1 MVIGGASL
9 ISEEDLQRLQRLF
22 SKVLAPLAQELGVI
36 VADGGTDA
44 GVMRLMGQAREEV
57 QGSFPLVGVSP
68 VGLVRL
74 PDVETSST
82 ELTDLESHH
91 THFFLVSGDEW
102 GDESPCS
109 DRD

>member
-1 MVIGGASL
+1 LGFTNGVVQVRPM
-9 ISEEDLQRLQRLF
+9 EDL
-22 SKVLAPLAQELGVI
+22 KVFLDINVHDNVPISGVSLSFDDRI
-36 VADGGTDA
+36 LTTTAKDGMVSLDEC
-44 GVMRLMGQAREEV
+44 L
-57 QGSFPLVGVSP
+57 VSP

-102 GDESPCS
+102 GDKSPCL

>member
-1 MVIGGASL
+1 
-9 ISEEDLQRLQRLF
+9 LF

-91 THFFLVSGDEW
+91 THFGSVLNLWNE
-102 GDESPCS
+102 
-109 DRD
+109 